1 MCHVRAGGVRV
12 HAKHSFLLVD
22 DEAKTILFFSFSSS
36 SSSFFFFKKKKKYL
50 IRYFLVCLS
59 FFFVDVTLPI
69 YLYIN
74 LNKKKINN
82 KLTMSHQ

>member
-36 SSSFFFFKKKKKYL
+36 SSSFFFFKKKKQ
-50 IRYFLVCLS
+50 IFDTVFSCLS
-59 FFFVDVTLPI
+59 LILFR
-69 YLYIN
+69 
-74 LNKKKINN
+74 
-82 KLTMSHQ
+82 